1 MAYDNLMARLPQAA
15 NYFREALKGQSGRLL
30 RLLGRRLLSKEETET
45 RMVPYQVYAMPKV
58 VTNLDAVVD
67 LVLPDKVMFD
77 HKREVTA
84 PDFVWRYPNAD
95 RQAGL
100 LRCGA
105 LRIGQAILN
114 TDFGNSVVLMDRLR
128 VNRRA
133 VVQAEVLVAPWS
145 HYWGGYFDYLLFI
158 AAKLCRIKQA
168 LPPDVFS
175 RAVVAYPLFR
185 TTFERELLHMIGF
198 SDDRIFDTRH
208 VDVQFDEC
216 VVANNS
222 SWFYP
227 GFADVQCL
235 KRNADAYMPPTPTAD
250 RRLYIQ
256 RAGRRHV
263 VDEEV
268 LLVRLRAC
276 GFDIIDDKPRTVAEQ
291 YALYSSAS
299 VIVGPHG
306 ASFANILWCRPGTRL
321 LELFPTGYMPEYFR
335 YLAPKLSMAYYA
347 YCHGPVQESHH
358 SNVDQ
363 NVAVDPDEL
372 MRHIDVLLATV

>member
-1 MAYDNLMARLPQAA
+1 MTKLPQVG
-15 NYFREALKGQSGRLL
+15 NYLREALKSHSGGLL
-30 RLLGRRLLSKEETET
+30 RLMGHRLLTKDETEA
-45 RMVPYQVYAMPKV
+45 RMAPYQIYAVPKV

-67 LVLPDKVMFD
+67 LVWPDKVMFD

-84 PDFVWRYPNAD
+84 PDFVWRYPNAN
-95 RQAGL
+95 RQASV
-100 LRCGA
+100 LRCGV
-105 LRIGQAILN
+105 LRIEQVILN
-114 TDFGNSVVLMDRLR
+114 TDFGNSVVLQDRFRFGRRR
-128 VNRRA
+128 V
-133 VVQAEVLVAPWS
+133 VEAEVLIAPWS

-168 LPPDVFS
+168 LPPDVFA
-175 RAVVAYPLFR
+175 RAVVAYPLYH

-198 SDDRIFDTRH
+198 SDDRIFDTRT

-227 GFADVQCL
+227 SFADVQGL
-235 KRNADAYMPPTPTAD
+235 KRNADAYMPSQPTAN
-250 RRLYIQ
+250 RRLYIR

-263 VDEEV
+263 IDEEP
-268 LLVRLRAC
+268 LLVQLRAH
-276 GFDIIDDKPRTVAEQ
+276 GFEIIDDKPRTVAEQ

-306 ASFANILWCRPGTRL
+306 ASFANILWCRPGTTL
-321 LELFPTGYMPEYFR
+321 FELFPVGYMPEYFR
-335 YLAPKLSMAYYA
+335 YLAPKLSMTYYA

-358 SNVDQ
+358 SNVDK
-363 NVAVDPDEL
+363 NVAVDPSEISQRL
-372 MRHIDVLLATV
+372 DVLLATV